1 MTLGENSNF
10 PQFVNKLRKWTE
22 RNPLPVGSN
31 FLGERPLRDSPVNN
45 SQLEPR
51 QRGCVYCDSTEHRP
65 HECTKVAHTG
75 DRKIFLLSKGLCFN
89 CAGEDHKATECKSR
103 KTCLFCKRRH
113 HTSIC
118 DKAKSDNSMTAA
130 QIRDSPVVYPVV
142 VVEVAG
148 IKCRALIDSGAASS
162 YASAPLL
169 EKIGAK
175 LRHSGMRTIEN
186 DAGGVQSGDGSL
198 SDQTPLG

>member
-10 PQFVNKLRKWTE
+10 PQFVNELRKWTE

-65 HECTKVAHTG
+65 HECTKVADTG

-89 CAGEDHKATECKSR
+89 CAGEDHKATEC
-103 KTCLFCKRRH
+103 
-113 HTSIC
+113 
-118 DKAKSDNSMTAA
+118 MTAA

-142 VVEVAG
+142 VVEAAG
-148 IKCRALIDSGAASS
+148 IKCRALIDSGAGSS

-169 EKIGAK
+169 ERIGAK

-186 DAGGVQSGDGSL
+186 DAGRVQSGDGSL